1 MTKVD
6 LVQNHQNGTIID
18 DVNVIED
25 LPVLQ
30 VQVRQVAIGIGIEGG
45 VDTGQR
51 VFPDPLGIIGTDVDL
66 KHLKVNEFLH
76 H

>member
-6 LVQNHQNGTIID
+6 LVQNHQNGTTFD

-25 LPVLQ
+25 LPVPQ
-30 VQVRQVAIGIGIEGG
+30 VQVRQVAIGIEGG

-66 KHLKVNEFLH
+66 EHLKVNEFLH